1 MKAYVTQLATKYLP
15 KPLEEYPFYH
25 VPATKDLFASYERA
39 LKRDD
44 TLSPE
49 RQKEYASKVGAM
61 IFAAPAARF
70 DCAYSIGI
78 CARCLTFPTAE
89 MDQSADRIIA
99 FMAQHA
105 VSGLHYDGTAPGAD
119 TFSVYS
125 DSDWAVGH
133 STTGWCATYGNAAV
147 GYGSKRQQSV
157 ALSSTEAEIMAAS
170 LAACEVV
177 FMRGLLREMGV
188 EMDNPTVLRVDN
200 LGAVALAK
208 DRRSCHRSR
217 HIHRRYLKV

>member
-15 KPLEEYPFYH
+15 KPLGAYPVYH

-39 LKRDD
+39 LQRND
-44 TLSPE
+44 TMPPE

-89 MDQSADRIIA
+89 MDQHADRIIA

-105 VSGLHYDGTAPGAD
+105 D
-119 TFSVYS
+119 
-125 DSDWAVGH
+125 
-133 STTGWCATYGNAAV
+133 
-147 GYGSKRQQSV
+147 Q
-157 ALSSTEAEIMAAS
+157 
-170 LAACEVV
+170 
-177 FMRGLLREMGV
+177 
-188 EMDNPTVLRVDN
+188 
-200 LGAVALAK
+200 
-208 DRRSCHRSR
+208 RS
-217 HIHRRYLKV
+217 I